1 MDHPSAQPP
10 PEYGLEPEQLTITDE
25 AMHQIISGYTREAG
39 VRNLERKI
47 GEICRKA
54 AREIYEGTCESVFVD
69 EKQLEQYLGKERF
82 HVDRINEQDEIGI
95 VRGLAWTSVGG
106 DTLQIEVNLL
116 DICFVKQ
123 NLHKDLILCSE
134 RICFQK
140 FLTFFI
146 TKRQCT
152 AHYLNETFQLV
163 EPLCLLL

>member
-1 MDHPSAQPP
+1 M
-10 PEYGLEPEQLTITDE
+10 TITDE

-54 AREIYEGTCESVFVD
+54 AREIYEGICESAFVD

-106 DTLQIEVNLL
+106 DTLQIEVNG
-116 DICFVKQ
+116 DAGQ
-123 NLHKDLILCSE
+123 R
-134 RICFQK
+134 RI
-140 FLTFFI
+140 
-146 TKRQCT
+146 
-152 AHYLNETFQLV
+152 
-163 EPLCLLL
+163 